1 MVVVTKFETLMAFSK
16 ISRVDRGS
24 LLDLRTPNTR
34 LRASKVAC
42 FGHASRR

>member
-1 MVVVTKFETLMAFSK
+1 MVMAKFETLMAFSK

-34 LRASKVAC
+34 LLALAMPADVEP
-42 FGHASRR
+42 